1 MKTRGASVARNG
13 VASGACALY
22 SLRKQAED
30 RSVAAT
36 DMRTSAPVIGA
47 SARAGDTAAVGRLPL
62 VVWLYLIAVV
72 VPLGMPVGPL
82 AMTGLRAL
90 LMIMVIPL
98 MVRIFTGKCERIYPT
113 DVLFVL
119 HVLWT
124 ALALIINNP
133 GQVVEQVGSVG
144 MEFLGG
150 YAMGRVYIRNRA
162 DFIALCR
169 ALILI
174 VMVMLPLTLFETMT
188 GRSLM
193 LEGLKAIP
201 GVRTVALNFHDARA
215 LFGLSLERVQMGFS
229 HPIHFGLF
237 CSVVF
242 SLCFV
247 SLASS
252 INTTQRWLAGMAIA
266 LSGILSLSSGALLAV
281 ALQFGLIAWAAMF
294 AKTERRWWLLVGLFV
309 LMYITVDL
317 LSNRKPL
324 QVFMSYATFSPHTA
338 YWRAIIFEWGMK
350 NVWMNPWV
358 GLGLNDWIRP
368 DFMRSGSMDNFWLVM
383 AVRYGIP
390 GFVFVTLGYVLVVYH
405 VMRRDFTGD
414 AVLTHL
420 RRGWVFT
427 FLGLSFTLCTVHVW
441 SAIYSFT
448 FFILG
453 AGVWLIT
460 ASRKDDA
467 ETQAQEA
474 AAAPRGPVFARAFT
488 HETGRDAGTAPKETP
503 RDTPRFTRFSG
514 PDKS

>member
-309 LMYITVDL
+309 LMYVTVDL

-467 ETQAQEA
+467 ETQAQKA

>member
-1 MKTRGASVARNG
+1 
-13 VASGACALY
+13 
-22 SLRKQAED
+22 
-30 RSVAAT
+30 
-36 DMRTSAPVIGA
+36 
-47 SARAGDTAAVGRLPL
+47 
-62 VVWLYLIAVV
+62 
-72 VPLGMPVGPL
+72 
-82 AMTGLRAL
+82 
-90 LMIMVIPL
+90 MIMVIPL

-309 LMYITVDL
+309 LMYVTVDL

-368 DFMRSGSMDNFWLVM
+368 
-383 AVRYGIP
+383 
-390 GFVFVTLGYVLVVYH
+390 
-405 VMRRDFTGD
+405 
-414 AVLTHL
+414 
-420 RRGWVFT
+420 RGWVFT

-467 ETQAQEA
+467 ETQAQKA

>member
-1 MKTRGASVARNG
+1 
-13 VASGACALY
+13 
-22 SLRKQAED
+22 
-30 RSVAAT
+30 
-36 DMRTSAPVIGA
+36 
-47 SARAGDTAAVGRLPL
+47 
-62 VVWLYLIAVV
+62 
-72 VPLGMPVGPL
+72 
-82 AMTGLRAL
+82 
-90 LMIMVIPL
+90 MIMVIPL

-201 GVRTVALNFHDARA
+201 GVRTVALNFHDARS

-252 INTTQRWLAGMAIA
+252 INTTQRWL
-266 LSGILSLSSGALLAV
+266 
-281 ALQFGLIAWAAMF
+281 AMF

-368 DFMRSGSMDNFWLVM
+368 DFMR
-383 AVRYGIP
+383 
-390 GFVFVTLGYVLVVYH
+390 H

-453 AGVWLIT
+453 AG
-460 ASRKDDA
+460 
-467 ETQAQEA
+467 
-474 AAAPRGPVFARAFT
+474 
-488 HETGRDAGTAPKETP
+488 TAPKETP